1 MTMLRAGSRYVTRWL
16 LTTPTTSCGPSS
28 CSGPS
33 ANTQRSTA
41 SDVASD
47 ASAERIV
54 DWSACTSASPS
65 RVAIVIVS
73 YGGVRST
80 TGKRSARPPASTAHR
95 CTSSRA
101 NSERTAAR
109 SQRTAPIATVPQ
121 SPGIGPATGSST
133 VRRASMRRTPSTNA
147 MRAHPSSWP
156 SSGAQSTPSTPS
168 STVPSAGASSAASS
182 GAPYSGDQPSTK
194 MRAIPAGYYAWPPTP
209 PDRRASGGGRPL
221 ARRLPGAAVVDQQDR
236 AHLAGTAMG
245 VAGPVDRLAHNE
257 PGRIGARVDRAVA
270 AGRAIDDRARR
281 EVDDRRRAAGAGAAG
296 LGEDHRVVR
305 PIARHIGDL
314 GAEVLDRCA
323 TGGVRASP
331 DRPPG
336 RTLVLEPPPGGDAS
350 IGPEGVAARQLPG
363 NEDHVTCCRR
373 GAP

>member
-1 MTMLRAGSRYVTRWL
+1 M
-16 LTTPTTSCGPSS
+16 TPTTSCGPSS

-33 ANTQRSTA
+33 ANTHR
-41 SDVASD
+41 SD
-47 ASAERIV
+47 ASAVASEASAVRIA
-54 DWSACTSASPS
+54 DCSAWISASPS
-65 RVAIVIVS
+65 FVAIVIVS
-73 YGGVRST
+73 YGGVSST
-80 TGKRSARPPASTAHR
+80 TGKRSARPPARTAHR
-95 CTSSRA
+95 STRSLA
-101 NSERTAAR
+101 TVDRTAAR
-109 SQRTAPIATVPQ
+109 SHSTAPIAIVPHR
-121 SPGIGPATGSST
+121 PGIGPATGSST
-133 VRRASMRRTPSTNA
+133 VRRASIRRTVSANA
-147 MRAHPSSWP
+147 MQVHA
-156 SSGAQSTPSTPS
+156 PSTPTRGPHSTPPPAPPTSAAPCAPSSSS

-209 PDRRASGGGRPL
+209 PDRRASGGRRPL

-236 AHLAGTAMG
+236 AHLAGTAVG

-296 LGEDHRVVR
+296 LGQDYRVVR